1 MNDQELKNKY
11 QPVADYMSRNGFQ
24 VQNFHIEN
32 GKAVLNASAP
42 TEYLK
47 NKAWDEIKKVD
58 PQFPDLQHNLT
69 VGSGTKYVVK
79 AGDTLSK
86 ISKNFYG
93 DANQY
98 PKIAKANNIPD
109 PDKIQVGQE
118 LTIPAA

>member
-11 QPVADYMSRNGFQ
+11 QPVADYMSRHGFQ
-24 VQNFHIEN
+24 IQNFHIEN

-47 NKAWDEIKKVD
+47 NKVWDEIKKVD
-58 PQFPDLQHNLT
+58 PQFRDLQHNLT
-69 VGSGTKYVVK
+69 VGSGTKYGVK

-109 PDKIQVGQE
+109 PDKIKVGQE